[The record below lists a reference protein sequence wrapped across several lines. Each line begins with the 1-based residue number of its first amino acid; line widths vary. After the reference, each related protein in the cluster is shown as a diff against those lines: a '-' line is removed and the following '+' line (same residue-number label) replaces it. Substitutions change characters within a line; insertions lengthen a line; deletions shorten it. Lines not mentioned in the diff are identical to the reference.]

1 VKLLFDENLSP
12 KLSDLV
18 AAGYPASIHVRTVG
32 LQGAADQHVWDY
44 ARTEGFAIASKDNDF
59 RQRSFVFGSPPKVVW
74 LDVGNAG
81 GLLPSPPCSA
91 GRDLVSRCSRAI
103 PRHHCS
109 YFRSHPRAHRP

>member
-18 AAGYPASIHVRTVG
+18 AAEYPASIHVRTVG
-32 LQGAADQHVWDY
+32 LQGADDQHVWDY

-81 GLLPSPPCSA
+81 TATITDLLRRAQSRVEVFASDPETSLLVLSLSSP
-91 GRDLVSRCSRAI
+91 
-103 PRHHCS
+103 
-109 YFRSHPRAHRP
+109 RP